1 VNVLAIGAHPD
12 DVELGCGATLLAH
25 RRRGDRVAIL
35 VMTTGERGPQDA
47 TSRIAEQEE
56 AARVLGAELFW
67 GGFRDGA
74 VPDGRDAVDVIQS
87 VVLQTGADIVY
98 THAPRDSHQDH
109 RATGLASLAAGRR
122 LSRVLLYESPTSE
135 AFSPDVYVDVEGLVE
150 GKLDALRAHM
160 SQVLKNGLVDL
171 AAVEGQARYRG
182 FQARLHWAEAF
193 EAGRFVWDLR
203 QAARAAPD
211 VDLVLEEVG

>member
-1 VNVLAIGAHPD
+1 MNVLAVGAHPD

-25 RRRGDRVAIL
+25 RRRGDRVAML

-56 AARVLGAELFW
+56 AARLLGADLYW

-74 VPDGRDAVDVIQS
+74 VPEGRDTVDVVQA
-87 VVLQTGADIVY
+87 VLAETGAGLIY
-98 THAPRDSHQDH
+98 THAPRDTHQDH
-109 RATGLASLAAGRR
+109 RATGLACLAAARR
-122 LSRVLLYESPTSE
+122 LSRVLLYESPTSDGFE
-135 AFSPDVYVDVEGLVE
+135 PDVYVDVEGLVE

-193 EAGRFVWDLR
+193 EAARFVWDLDR
-203 QAARAAPD
+203 ERTATEI
-211 VDLVLEEVG
+211 DLVLEEAR

>member
-1 VNVLAIGAHPD
+1 MNVLAIGAHPD

-25 RRRGDRVAIL
+25 SRRGDDVSLL

-56 AARVLGAELFW
+56 AARLLGARLFW

-74 VPDGRDAVDVIQS
+74 VPDGRDSVDVIQS
-87 VVLQTGADIVY
+87 VLAETGAELVY
-98 THAPRDSHQDH
+98 THAPEDSHQDH
-109 RATGLASLAAGRR
+109 RATGMASMAACRR
-122 LSRVLLYESPTSE
+122 LSRVLLYESPTSDG
-135 AFSPDVYVDVEGLVE
+135 FQPDVFVDVDGLVE
-150 GKLDALRAHM
+150 GKLDVLRAHM

-193 EAGRFVWDLR
+193 RAARFVWDLER
-203 QAARAAPD
+203 TSRAAAN

>member
-1 VNVLAIGAHPD
+1 MNVLAIGAHPD

-25 RRRGDRVAIL
+25 RRRGDRVAML

-56 AARVLGAELFW
+56 AARIIGADLFW

-87 VVLQTGADIVY
+87 VVVQTGADIVY

-135 AFSPDVYVDVEGLVE
+135 GFTPDVFVDVEGLVDA
-150 GKLDALRAHM
+150 KLEALRAHM

-193 EAGRFVWDLR
+193 EAARFVWDLQR
-203 QAARAAPD
+203 TTRAAPD